1 MDPKLQIRIQRYGW
15 DAASELYDDGWRG
28 PLAPAQQTLLRVASI
43 KSGERVIEAACGSG
57 LVTRTLAEAVG
68 PAGHV
73 LATDLSQNM
82 VDLTARNSTGYGW
95 DAASEL
101 YEDGWRGPLAP
112 AQQTLFRV
120 ADIKPGERVIE
131 AACGSGLVTRVLA
144 EAVGPAGYVLA
155 TDLSQNMVDLTARH
169 SAGYGRVETARMSA
183 DGLAVEPRS
192 FDAAV
197 CALGLMY
204 VPDPGQAAKSMA
216 QAVRPGGR
224 VVATVWGE
232 RRNCG
237 WAEIFP
243 IVDARVVSEVCPL
256 FFASGAPG
264 SLKRDFGEAGLHGIE
279 EHRQRE
285 VLEFPDERS
294 LL

>member
-1 MDPKLQIRIQRYGW
+1 MEPKLQIRVQR
-15 DAASELYDDGWRG
+15 
-28 PLAPAQQTLLRVASI
+28 
-43 KSGERVIEAACGSG
+43 
-57 LVTRTLAEAVG
+57 
-68 PAGHV
+68 
-73 LATDLSQNM
+73 
-82 VDLTARNSTGYGW
+82 YGW

-101 YEDGWRGPLAP
+101 YEDGWRAPLAP
-112 AQQTLFRV
+112 AQQTLLQV

-131 AACGSGLVTRVLA
+131 AACGSGLVTWVLA
-144 EAVGPAGYVLA
+144 EAAGPGGYVLA
-155 TDLSQNMVDLTARH
+155 TDLSQNMVDLTAH
-169 SAGYGRVETARMSA
+169 KAAGYGWVETARLSA
-183 DGLAVEPRS
+183 DDLAVEPES

-204 VPDPGQAAKSMA
+204 VPDPGKAAASMMR
-216 QAVRPGGR
+216 AVRPGGR

-264 SLKRDFGEAGLHGIE
+264 SLRRDFEQAGLHDVE

-285 VLEFPDERS
+285 VLEFADDRS
-294 LL
+294 LLSAMLLGGPVALAVKRFTPEIMKEVEGEFLGSVRDHRAADGSYRIPGEFVTVIGYR

>member
-1 MDPKLQIRIQRYGW
+1 MEPKLQIRVQR
-15 DAASELYDDGWRG
+15 
-28 PLAPAQQTLLRVASI
+28 
-43 KSGERVIEAACGSG
+43 
-57 LVTRTLAEAVG
+57 
-68 PAGHV
+68 
-73 LATDLSQNM
+73 
-82 VDLTARNSTGYGW
+82 YGW

-101 YEDGWRGPLAP
+101 YEDGWRDPLAP
-112 AQQTLFRV
+112 AQRTLLEV
-120 ADIKPGERVIE
+120 AGIEPGERVIE
-131 AACGSGLVTRVLA
+131 AACGSGLVTKALA
-144 EAVGPAGYVLA
+144 EAVGPAGAVLA
-155 TDLSQNMVDLTARH
+155 TDLSQNMVELTARTCAE
-169 SAGYGRVETARMSA
+169 AGYGWVTASRMSA
-183 DGLAVEPRS
+183 DDLVVEPES

-204 VPDPGQAAKSMA
+204 VPDPGKAALSMA
-216 QAVRPGGR
+216 RAVRRGGR

-264 SLKRDFGEAGLHGIE
+264 SLRRDFEQAGLRDIE

-285 VLEFPDERS
+285 TLEFADQRS
-294 LL
+294 LLSAMLRGGPVALAVKRFTPETMAEVEGEFLDSVKDHRAADGSYRIPGEFVTVVGYR

>member
-1 MDPKLQIRIQRYGW
+1 MEAKLQ
-15 DAASELYDDGWRG
+15 
-28 PLAPAQQTLLRVASI
+28 LRVQ
-43 KSGERVIEAACGSG
+43 R
-57 LVTRTLAEAVG
+57 
-68 PAGHV
+68 
-73 LATDLSQNM
+73 
-82 VDLTARNSTGYGW
+82 YGW

-101 YEDGWRGPLAP
+101 YEDGWRAPLAP
-112 AQQTLFRV
+112 AQQTLLRV
-120 ADIKPGERVIE
+120 AAIKPGERVIE

-144 EAVGPAGYVLA
+144 EAVGPSGHVLA
-155 TDLSQNMVDLTARH
+155 TDLSQSMVDLTALH
-169 SAGYGRVETARMSA
+169 CAGYGWVETARRSA
-183 DGLAVEPRS
+183 DELNEEGG

-204 VPDPGQAAKSMA
+204 VPDPGKAAASMA
-216 QAVRPGGR
+216 RAVQPGGR

-243 IVDARVVSEVCPL
+243 IVDARVISEVCPL
-256 FFASGAPG
+256 FFASGAAG
-264 SLKRDFGEAGLHGIE
+264 SLKRDFEQAGLHGIE

-294 LL
+294 LLSAMLLGGPVALAVKRFTPETMKEVEAEFLDSVRDHRAADGSYRIPGEFVTVAGYR

>member
-1 MDPKLQIRIQRYGW
+1 MEPKLQIRVQRYGW
-15 DAASELYDDGWRG
+15 DAASELYEEGWRA
-28 PLAPAQQTLLRVASI
+28 PLAPAQQTLL
-43 KSGERVIEAACGSG
+43 
-57 LVTRTLAEAVG
+57 
-68 PAGHV
+68 
-73 LATDLSQNM
+73 
-82 VDLTARNSTGYGW
+82 
-95 DAASEL
+95 
-101 YEDGWRGPLAP
+101 
-112 AQQTLFRV
+112 RV

-131 AACGSGLVTRVLA
+131 AACGSGLVTRTLA
-144 EAVGPAGYVLA
+144 EAAGPAGYVLA
-155 TDLSQNMVDLTARH
+155 TDLSQNMVDLTARNTT
-169 SAGYGRVETARMSA
+169 GYGWIETARMSA
-183 DGLAVEPRS
+183 DDLAVEPES

-204 VPDPGQAAKSMA
+204 VPDPGKAAASMA
-216 QAVRPGGR
+216 RAVRPGGR

-264 SLKRDFGEAGLHGIE
+264 SLRRDFEHAGLRDID

-285 VLEFPDERS
+285 LLEFADERS
-294 LL
+294 LLSAMLLGGPVALAVKRFTSETMKEVEAEFLASVRDHRAADGSYLIPGEFVTLVGYR

>member
-1 MDPKLQIRIQRYGW
+1 VDPKLQIRVQR
-15 DAASELYDDGWRG
+15 
-28 PLAPAQQTLLRVASI
+28 
-43 KSGERVIEAACGSG
+43 
-57 LVTRTLAEAVG
+57 
-68 PAGHV
+68 
-73 LATDLSQNM
+73 
-82 VDLTARNSTGYGW
+82 YGW

-101 YEDGWRGPLAP
+101 YEDGWRSPLAP
-112 AQQTLFRV
+112 AQQTLLRV

-131 AACGSGLVTRVLA
+131 AACGSGLVTKA
-144 EAVGPAGYVLA
+144 IAKAVGSSGEVLA
-155 TDLSQNMVDLTARH
+155 TDLSQNMVDLTARTCAD
-169 SAGYGRVETARMSA
+169 AGHGWVKTARMSA
-183 DGLAVEPRS
+183 DDLAVEPES

-204 VPDPGQAAKSMA
+204 VPDPGKAAASMA
-216 QAVRPGGR
+216 RATRSGGR

-264 SLKRDFGEAGLHGIE
+264 SLRRDFEHAGLSNVV
-279 EHRQRE
+279 EHRQKE
-285 VLEFPDERS
+285 ELAFPDERS
-294 LL
+294 LLSAMLQGGPVALAVKRFTPETMREVEGEFLESVRGHRASDGSYRIPGEFVTVIGYR